1 MTPPTHH
8 DLIVGLRARDPHI
21 IAWLYTTYARR
32 LYASILRRVGDPEL
46 AFDLHH
52 EVFVR
57 LIERAPTFE
66 DRGVPVGAWL
76 FRVARDLVVDVLRHP
91 QRTVPLTGT
100 TVADTAPDL
109 DSLFVAESEQQT
121 LAVALQRLPDQYRQ
135 VLILRYEYQ
144 LALPDIAH
152 QLGRSQAATKT
163 LLYRAVLALRKQM
176 QVLSA
181 DLDTLAPPMA

>member
-1 MTPPTHH
+1 MTHPTHH
-8 DLIVGLRARDPHI
+8 DLIVGLRARDPHVI
-21 IAWLYTTYARR
+21 EWLYTTYARR
-32 LYASILRRVGDPEL
+32 LYASILRRLGDPDL

-52 EVFVR
+52 EVFAR

-91 QRTVPLTGT
+91 QRTVSLTGT
-100 TVADTAPDL
+100 TVTDTSSDL
-109 DSLFVAESEQQT
+109 DSRFIAESDRQT
-121 LAVALQRLPDQYRQ
+121 LYVALQRLPDQYRQ
-135 VLILRYEYQ
+135 VLLLRYQYQ

-152 QLGRSQAATKT
+152 QLGRSQEATKT

-176 QVLSA
+176 QVLST
-181 DLDTLAPPMA
+181 DSSTLTPPMA